1 MIRGP
6 RLLLLIVV
14 AIAALV
20 LAVVLPSAD
29 GLPETSARVIR
40 WTARSSLV
48 LFALAFAARPAHQ
61 LFKTPLTKYLLAE
74 RKWIGLGFA
83 ASHAAH
89 LGGIIAFASPDF
101 GAFVQSQSGAT
112 AFAAL
117 TFVVLFAMAF
127 TSIESVKRAMSAT
140 AWKRLHRT
148 GMYMSWLAFTSTYA
162 GRIAVA
168 PAALVPTAVLLAIAG
183 VRLIAWLRSRRR

>member
-1 MIRGP
+1 VRGP
-6 RLLLLIVV
+6 RLLLVLVA

-20 LAVVLPSAD
+20 LAIVVPSPD
-29 GLPETSARVIR
+29 GLAETSARLIR

-89 LGGIIAFASPDF
+89 LGGIIAFASPDL
-101 GAFVQSQSGAT
+101 GGFVRDQSGAT

-127 TSIESVKRAMSAT
+127 TSIESVKRAMSPQ

-168 PAALVPTAVLLAIAG
+168 PAAIAPTVALLALATI
-183 VRLIAWLRSRRR
+183 RTIAWLRTRRR